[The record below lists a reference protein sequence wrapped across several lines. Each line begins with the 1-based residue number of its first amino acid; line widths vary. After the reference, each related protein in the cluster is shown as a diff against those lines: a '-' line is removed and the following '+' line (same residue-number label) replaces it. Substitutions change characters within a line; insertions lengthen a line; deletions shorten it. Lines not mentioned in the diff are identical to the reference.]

1 MNRVAKESFWAL
13 LGLLVWAGCS
23 TGTHGVKP
31 GGSRDTTSTA
41 VASADSTGGDGK
53 ISWSGLSK
61 NSRGKT
67 VAKIV
72 VDTSEVPDLAK
83 WGRHAG
89 ELCVEWYP
97 KIAVILGVDGFLTN
111 RTVRLYFHKEMGG
124 VANTDTRNGVI
135 NISSAYVR
143 GHTNDWGMVVHEL
156 THTVQS
162 FGGRGSATFSAED
175 IKDVDSLAARLKEHS
190 DAVSQ
195 YLWRQ
200 LSDAAQKEI
209 SAYTTNSDG
218 KELQADLV
226 KEINGIIQTNSLY
239 EGLRREEMQLAGVTL
254 STRAKALLGQGLQGE
269 QLTRLNRAILEDAYP
284 QAMPNNRGGRRNGAW
299 LTEGIADYVRLGH
312 YEPDTP
318 PPRINPDRAKYTD
331 SYKTTATFFR
341 WIEKSYDKEFVKKVN
356 LALRNGTYSLGL
368 FKQYT
373 GKTIDE
379 LWEEFA
385 SALRARQKVV

>member
-1 MNRVAKESFWAL
+1 VVKESFWAL
-13 LGLLVWAGCS
+13 WGLLVWAGCS

-31 GGSRDTTSTA
+31 EVSRDATS
-41 VASADSTGGDGK
+41 VSASADSTRGDEK
-53 ISWSGLSK
+53 ISWSGWSR

-72 VDTSEVPDLAK
+72 VDTSEVPELAN

-111 RTVRLYFHKEMGG
+111 RTIRLYFHKEIGG
-124 VANTDTRNGVI
+124 VANTNPRAGVI

-162 FGGRGSATFSAED
+162 FGGGGPATFSAED
-175 IKDVDSLAARLKEHS
+175 IKDLDSLAARLKKHS

-195 YLWRQ
+195 YLWRR
-200 LSDAAQKEI
+200 LSDAAQQEI

-218 KELQADLV
+218 KALQADLV

-239 EGLRREEMQLAGVTL
+239 EGLRREKMQLAGVTL
-254 STRAKALLGQGLQGE
+254 SGQAKSLLGQGLQGD

-284 QAMPNNRGGRRNGAW
+284 QAMPNSRGGRRNGAW

-312 YEPDTP
+312 FEPDTP

-341 WIEKSYDKEFVKKVN
+341 WIEKSYGKEFVKKIN
-356 LALRNGTYSLGL
+356 LALRNGSYSLDL

-385 SALRARQKVV
+385 NARRAKQKVV

>member
-1 MNRVAKESFWAL
+1 MKRVAKDSFWAL

-31 GGSRDTTSTA
+31 EVSRDTTSTT
-41 VASADSTGGDGK
+41 VASADSAKDDKK

-72 VDTSEVPDLAK
+72 VDTSEVPDLAS

-111 RTVRLYFHKEMGG
+111 RTVRLYFHREMGG
-124 VANTDTRNGVI
+124 VANTDTRKGVI

-156 THTVQS
+156 THTIQS
-162 FGGRGSATFSAED
+162 FGGRGPAIFSAED
-175 IKDVDSLAARLKEHS
+175 IKDVDSLAAKLKEHS

-200 LSDAAQKEI
+200 LSDAAHQEI
-209 SAYTTNSDG
+209 SAYATNSDT
-218 KELQADLV
+218 KALQMDLV

-254 STRAKALLGQGLQGE
+254 SARAKALLGQGLQGE

-284 QAMPNNRGGRRNGAW
+284 QAMPNTRGGRRNGAW

-312 YEPDTP
+312 FEPDTP
-318 PPRINPDRAKYTD
+318 
-331 SYKTTATFFR
+331 
-341 WIEKSYDKEFVKKVN
+341 
-356 LALRNGTYSLGL
+356 
-368 FKQYT
+368 
-373 GKTIDE
+373 
-379 LWEEFA
+379 
-385 SALRARQKVV
+385 